1 MQPYCVY
8 ILNSSIWV
16 NKLFCFTARK
26 WPRVTDWSLKVQ
38 VIKGPFL
45 SHCPTPA
52 QTAKARVTLQ
62 SQLSWAVQS
71 YDSTALLLSRSLWD
85 LLLFVFGKSGCSKW
99 LLVFWFWHTVHT
111 ESACPQSC
119 FICARVYWLKQPHC
133 HTFPLE
139 LYTNIWIPWYSFSV
153 HRQYHFWWVSG
164 HVCKLREQWPIYII
178 VVFT

>member
-1 MQPYCVY
+1 MHPYCVY

-16 NKLFCFTARK
+16 NELFCFTARK
-26 WPRVTDWSLKVQ
+26 WSRVTDWSLKVQ

-52 QTAKARVTLQ
+52 RTAKARVTLQ

-111 ESACPQSC
+111 ESACPQLLYLCLCVVIKTATLSHISFRAIHKYMNTLI
-119 FICARVYWLKQPHC
+119 FIQCPQA
-133 HTFPLE
+133 E
-139 LYTNIWIPWYSFSV
+139 SFLV
-153 HRQYHFWWVSG
+153 RFRA
-164 HVCKLREQWPIYII
+164 CL
-178 VVFT
+178 